1 MLQYKKIIVSAFMV
15 SFILAILGCS
25 KELED
30 NKNKSG
36 LSSTKQPN
44 RSIEAEKLIGQIQ
57 MSIAALDAALGG
69 SAAMHIHKASLITE
83 YLKASAP
90 KLTGEEWV
98 KLGKFSYKSNPE
110 LKNYSIPVGESI
122 YTLDDYAQQQ
132 PNTKNPKRLEADA
145 EVVYSSF
152 MLNLENTEVAL
163 NKAKV
168 AVEGGNFVYARK
180 VLTSVFTDTL
190 LDQFM
195 LPSPLLEVLDNLE
208 LTRLLVNDNRFY
220 AAASSLI
227 NIRELLEEVSED
239 RPQSIEATLLLRA
252 VNLQQN
258 VAKEDVKLLPTINRE
273 IAFLRR
279 DITEHLQQKS
289 NR

>member
-1 MLQYKKIIVSAFMV
+1 MV

-25 KELED
+25 KEVED

-132 PNTKNPKRLEADA
+132 PNTKNPK
-145 EVVYSSF
+145 
-152 MLNLENTEVAL
+152 
-163 NKAKV
+163 
-168 AVEGGNFVYARK
+168 G
-180 VLTSVFTDTL
+180 
-190 LDQFM
+190 
-195 LPSPLLEVLDNLE
+195 
-208 LTRLLVNDNRFY
+208 
-220 AAASSLI
+220 
-227 NIRELLEEVSED
+227 
-239 RPQSIEATLLLRA
+239 
-252 VNLQQN
+252 
-258 VAKEDVKLLPTINRE
+258 
-273 IAFLRR
+273 
-279 DITEHLQQKS
+279 
-289 NR
+289 